1 MIPTDG
7 AKAFIKNK
15 KLGKY
20 LFQLRDDKPDISNP
34 NCWGLF
40 GGGIKSGELP
50 LKALKRELKEE
61 INIEIYDIKLLD
73 SHSVILRVE
82 DKSYTVTGNIFLAYT
97 DAELDDIKLYEGQK
111 VGYFTINE
119 IKNMKNIS
127 STMPNFLER
136 YKEHLK

>member
-7 AKAFIKNK
+7 AKVFIKNK

-34 NCWGLF
+34 NRWGLF

-50 LKALKRELKEE
+50 LKAFERELKEE